1 MRLHARH
8 RYAAAAGASVRMHSG
23 DFPGQVPRRYSR
35 GCTRRR
41 SWCFQHPYTRVYE
54 HTGAS
59 VRGNAPSYFL
69 TIASRSPREA
79 RTYSL
84 VHHDTRDTGRS
95 ALHRMWGLSGMNFLL
110 ILQLIFFVG
119 KNSVAGSLL
128 VFECEATDIHE

>member
-1 MRLHARH
+1 MRGIGTRLPPVHPCECTPEIFQAKCLGVIRGDAHAVDH
-8 RYAAAAGASVRMHSG
+8 GVFSIHI
-23 DFPGQVPRRYSR
+23 
-35 GCTRRR
+35 
-41 SWCFQHPYTRVYE
+41 HTRVYE